1 MGIHTGSLFRRSRIH
16 QPEPASPAAN
26 KPAAPPRL
34 LACDGRPGCERQASF
49 KRGAIYAVDSI
60 ALSPFR

>member
-1 MGIHTGSLFRRSRIH
+1 MGIHTGSLFRRSGIH
-16 QPEPASPAAN
+16 KPEPASPVAN

-34 LACDGRPGCERQASF
+34 SACGGWPGGERQASF